1 MKQKI
6 KALIKKILQFI
17 MNPRLLL
24 CLGIAW
30 MITNGWSYVLFA
42 LGTILKIHWMIVV
55 AGGYMAFLW
64 LPVSPEKLATIAI
77 AILLLNR
84 LFPDDEKTLGTL
96 KNMKKKLKTKVQIRL
111 AAKKKAKSI
120 EHSIDQQDEQ
130 ATDQQDEQATD
141 LQDEKNTERQGE
153 KT

>member
-6 KALIKKILQFI
+6 KTLIKKTLQFI

-64 LPVSPEKLATIAI
+64 LPVSPEKLVTIAI

-84 LFPDDEKTLGTL
+84 LFPNDEKTLGTL
-96 KNMKKKLKTKVQIRL
+96 KEMKQKLKTKVQIRR

-120 EHSIDQQDEQ
+120 EHPIDRQEEQNTDRQGEQNTDRQDEQ
-130 ATDQQDEQATD
+130 NADRQD
-141 LQDEKNTERQGE
+141 K